1 MGSMAGL
8 ILQIL
13 VGIILIA
20 LILLQAKG
28 GGLGT
33 AFGGQSQV
41 YHTKKGV
48 EKAVFTLTI
57 VLAVLLTLLAL
68 FNLKTL

>member
-1 MGSMAGL
+1 MSGL
-8 ILQIL
+8 IILQIL
-13 VGIILIA
+13 VALSLIA

-48 EKAVFTLTI
+48 EKVVFYLTI
-57 VLAVLLTLLAL
+57 GLTTLLTVLALI
-68 FNLKTL
+68 NLKL

>member
-1 MGSMAGL
+1 MSGL
-8 ILQIL
+8 IILQIL
-13 VGIILIA
+13 IGVSLIA

-33 AFGGQSQV
+33 AFGGSSQV

-48 EKAVFTLTI
+48 EKVVFYLTI
-57 VLAVLLTLLAL
+57 GLTVLLTVLAL
-68 FNLKTL
+68 INLKI

>member
-1 MGSMAGL
+1 MPGL
-8 ILQIL
+8 IIIQIL
-13 VGIILIA
+13 VALSLIA

-48 EKAVFTLTI
+48 EKIVFYLTI
-57 VLAVLLTLLAL
+57 GLTLLLTVLAL
-68 FNLKTL
+68 INLKL

>member
-1 MGSMAGL
+1 MPGL
-8 ILQIL
+8 ILLQIL
-13 VGIILIA
+13 LALALIA

-33 AFGGQSQV
+33 AFGGQAQV

-48 EKAVFTLTI
+48 EKLVFYATIGLALLLTI
-57 VLAVLLTLLAL
+57 LAL
-68 FNLKTL
+68 INLSL

>member
-1 MGSMAGL
+1 MPGL
-8 ILQIL
+8 IIFQIL
-13 VGIILIA
+13 VALILIG

-33 AFGGQSQV
+33 AFGGQSQI

-48 EKAVFTLTI
+48 EKTVFYLTI
-57 VLAVLLTLLAL
+57 SLTVILTGLVLI
-68 FNLKTL
+68 NLKL

>member
-1 MGSMAGL
+1 MPGL
-8 ILQIL
+8 ILAQIL
-13 VGIILIA
+13 VSLVLIA

-33 AFGGQSQV
+33 AFGGQAAV

-48 EKAVFTLTI
+48 EKLIFYLTI
-57 VLAVLLTLLAL
+57 ALAVILTILAL
-68 FNLKTL
+68 INLKL

>member
-1 MGSMAGL
+1 MPGL
-8 ILQIL
+8 IVLQIIGS
-13 VGIILIA
+13 VTLIA

-33 AFGGQSQV
+33 AFGGGSQV

-48 EKAVFTLTI
+48 EKIVFYLTI
-57 VLAVLLTLLAL
+57 LSAAVLTLLAL
-68 FNLKTL
+68 INLKRL

>member
-1 MGSMAGL
+1 MFGL
-8 ILQIL
+8 ILLQIL
-13 VGIILIA
+13 IALLLIA

-48 EKAVFTLTI
+48 EKAVFYLTI
-57 VLAVLLTLLAL
+57 ALVGALTILTLI
-68 FNLKTL
+68 NL

>member
-1 MGSMAGL
+1 MPGL
-8 ILQIL
+8 IILQIL
-13 VGIILIA
+13 VALALIA

-33 AFGGQSQV
+33 AFGGQSQI

-48 EKAVFTLTI
+48 EKIVFYLTI
-57 VLAVLLTLLAL
+57 GLIVSLTVLALI
-68 FNLKTL
+68 NLKL

>member
-1 MGSMAGL
+1 MTGL
-8 ILQIL
+8 ILVQIITAL
-13 VGIILIA
+13 LLTG

-48 EKAVFTLTI
+48 EKIVYYLTI
-57 VLAVLLTLLAL
+57 GAAAGLAILSLV
-68 FNLKTL
+68 NLKI

>member
-1 MGSMAGL
+1 MPIL
-8 ILQIL
+8 ILLQIL
-13 VGIILIA
+13 LAISLIA

-33 AFGGQSQV
+33 AFGGQSSV

-48 EKAVFTLTI
+48 EKMVFYLTI
-57 VLAVLLTLLAL
+57 TLGVGLTILAL
-68 FNLKTL
+68 INLKI

>member
-1 MGSMAGL
+1 MSGL
-8 ILQIL
+8 ISLQIL
-13 VGIILIA
+13 VAMSLIA

-48 EKAVFTLTI
+48 EKVVFYLTI
-57 VLAVLLTLLAL
+57 GLTILLTILAL
-68 FNLKTL
+68 INLKI

>member
-1 MGSMAGL
+1 MPGL
-8 ILQIL
+8 IILQIL
-13 VGIILIA
+13 VTLALIA

-33 AFGGQSQV
+33 AFGGQNQV

-48 EKAVFTLTI
+48 EKVVFYLTI
-57 VLAVLLTLLAL
+57 GLTVLLTVLAL
-68 FNLKTL
+68 INLKL

>member
-1 MGSMAGL
+1 MPGL
-8 ILQIL
+8 ILGQIL
-13 VGIILIA
+13 VAIILTG

-33 AFGGQSQV
+33 AFGGQSSV

-48 EKAVFTLTI
+48 EKMVFYLTI
-57 VLAVLLTLLAL
+57 ALGVLLTLLAL
-68 FNLKTL
+68 INLKV

>member
-1 MGSMAGL
+1 MPVLVG
-8 ILQIL
+8 LQIL
-13 VGIILIA
+13 VALILIA

-33 AFGGQSQV
+33 VYGGSGQI

-48 EKAVFTLTI
+48 EKLVYYLTI
-57 VLAVLLTLLAL
+57 FTAILLTGLVLV
-68 FNLKTL
+68 NL

>member
-1 MGSMAGL
+1 MPGL
-8 ILQIL
+8 ILLQIL
-13 VGIILIA
+13 VALSLTA

-33 AFGGQSQV
+33 AFGGQASI

-48 EKAVFTLTI
+48 EKMVFYLTI
-57 VLAVLLTLLAL
+57 ALAVLLTVLAL
-68 FNLKTL
+68 INLKL

>member
-1 MGSMAGL
+1 MPGL
-8 ILQIL
+8 IILQVL
-13 VGIILIA
+13 VALVLIA

-33 AFGGQSQV
+33 AFGGSAGV

-48 EKAVFTLTI
+48 ERLVYMTTI
-57 VLAVLLTLLAL
+57 ILIIFLLGLAL
-68 FNLKTL
+68 VNLKI